1 MIGLGGE
8 VVEVLMVFVAVE
20 VISARGSLTGAAKE
34 CGLERE
40 ETWAVLVLIV
50 CGVGDEVV
58 ADWTSQV
65 MTLLIR
71 SYVLVD
77 IELVLGGWIV
87 ARAAKLLVASAMAAV
102 VAWAGMW
109 LVIRL
114 AGV

>member
-1 MIGLGGE
+1 MNGFGGE
-8 VVEVLMVFVAVE
+8 VVEVVKVFVAVE
-20 VISARGSLTGAAKE
+20 VVSTRGSLICVAKE

-77 IELVLGGWIV
+77 I
-87 ARAAKLLVASAMAAV
+87 
-102 VAWAGMW
+102 
-109 LVIRL
+109 
-114 AGV
+114 